1 MTTVIEFSGPILLDT
16 CAAIWLMGGAPLST
30 PSQAAIHAA
39 NANNLGVYVSAFTSW
54 EIGILVAKG
63 RLPLTLSPEVWFDT
77 LLAMPGLRL
86 ANLTPKVLIDSTS
99 LPGTPPSDPADQI
112 IAATARL
119 HGFRLITR
127 DGKLLDYARQGH
139 ILATKC

>member
-1 MTTVIEFSGPILLDT
+1 MRTDIEFPGPVMLDS
-16 CAAIWLMGGAPLST
+16 CAAIWLMGGAPLSA
-30 PSQAAIHAA
+30 PSQAAIHVAR
-39 NANNLGVYVSAFTSW
+39 ANNLGVYVSAFTVW

-77 LLAMPGLRL
+77 LLAMPGVRL
-86 ANLTPKVLIDSTS
+86 ANLTPKVLIDSTA

-119 HGFRLITR
+119 HGFRVITR
-127 DGKLLDYARQGH
+127 DSKLLDYAREGH